1 MLKWSLSGILFCFAL
16 MGCSEVDSSSLPEEE
31 PQVVQTEPV
40 PMYAEHRKGVYYY
53 STGISENAKADG
65 KAAAEV
71 LGFRYRGEND
81 DGEFVIAAAD
91 SSGITATCS
100 NPCKVIHVSTGE
112 AVAYAPESVIG
123 AVFTDAINGF
133 LEEAK
138 R

>member
-1 MLKWSLSGILFCFAL
+1 MKKLNLLGIMLCSSLL
-16 MGCSEVDSSSLPEEE
+16 GCSEVDSSSLPEEE
-31 PQVVQTEPV
+31 PQVVQTEPA

-71 LGFRYRGEND
+71 LGFRYRGQNA

-100 NPCKVIHVSTGE
+100 NPCKVIHASTGE
-112 AVAYAPESVIG
+112 AVAYTPESVIG

-133 LEEAK
+133 LEESK